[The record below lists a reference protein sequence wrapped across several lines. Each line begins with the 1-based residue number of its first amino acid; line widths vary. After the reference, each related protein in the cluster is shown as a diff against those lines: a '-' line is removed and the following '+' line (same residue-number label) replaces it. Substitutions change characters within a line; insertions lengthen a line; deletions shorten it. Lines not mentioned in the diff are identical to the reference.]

1 MLDAG
6 LLLSPLLRTN
16 FINYS
21 LIIMR
26 ISILSFAALLM
37 LGTLS
42 ASAQKVVSVGKGS
55 YASYTPLAKSK
66 STTHG
71 GDQSR
76 TMQFRKLYIHER
88 PGQPIPTNDWWTN
101 LITDQ
106 YSGHLWSYPEMI
118 QATNKGVEISW
129 PSYWIDNGT
138 EMKSNTSLTVGG
150 RDFAPDSA
158 VAETW
163 HDWDV
168 EFSMPQGSKQLLV
181 TMAHGMPFTWVE
193 FTGIVP
199 QLTIGAT
206 ANVTDANGNV
216 IANGTE
222 VSQFV
227 VTIGD
232 DHYGVYC
239 EAGSKLTIYKGIVT
253 LTPPSTAK
261 TYLSVAMLHSN
272 AELETLAPYAL
283 SVPRDT
289 KVTWAYDARGG
300 KVKTTWTVTATNL
313 ATGAPATDVLQ
324 GFMPHHYRN
333 GATPAFSF
341 NDLTYATPHGKM
353 KMATGNNFEV
363 DYNFYGMLPYYAAPS
378 DTEAAAKATTPSGAS
393 SSALAITVPSSA
405 GSHPFLPDRMTELIN
420 NYVTKEGFG
429 GDTYWGG
436 KSLTQLALNMMFAR
450 EMGNTDLFNQCRS
463 KLKTAMVNWLTYT
476 PGESNFFFARYDRWG
491 GLVGYDTSYDSD
503 TFNDHHFHYGY
514 FTYAGALLAL
524 VDDDFREN
532 YGQMLRLVA
541 KDYANWDRT
550 DTQYPLFRTFDP
562 WAGHSFAGG
571 MGDGN
576 GNGQES
582 TSEAMQ
588 SWGGLYL
595 LGVALGDQEMRDAGL
610 FGWVSEARG
619 TAEYWFDRHGEA
631 IDEATFHQQT
641 TDDYNIP
648 YTKFV
653 DDQGKP
659 HPYNSNLTCH
669 GVGYWTYF
677 GYTPLYMN
685 GIQWMPISPA
695 LDYLSEDKA
704 FANWDYHQVV
714 DHLDIGTKMG
724 GWDPATKTENGWLGD
739 AGGWGNVVLA
749 YLQRSNPEEA
759 AKIYDTLWDLEAPE
773 ARTINTAGIS
783 YFVTHSH
790 LTYGDLDWTT
800 TADQPTARC
809 YKKADD
815 SYTYMAY
822 NPTASEQTVNF
833 YRNGSI
839 VKTMTAAPRKLTVDG
854 VTSTSV
860 DDITAVDNSE
870 PDPRES
876 LVMKNL
882 ALGKTCTVSSEENA
896 GTVKAGATDGDMT
909 TRWGSNHNDNEYII
923 VDLGE
928 EANLYKLKLYWETA
942 YATEYEVALSNDGT
956 DFTTVKTVSSDGGED
971 IVPLDDQSGRY
982 IKITGTKRA
991 TDYGISL
998 YEIEAY
1004 GQTASMTAD
1013 DLLGVKITADA
1024 DVLKQGQPSQLTVKG
1039 YTVGKQWKDVTPT
1052 WTTTDGTITADGQF
1066 TPSVAGSAK
1075 ATATVDGL
1083 TATQTFAVEEA
1094 LTVAKI
1100 ALTPHAAN
1108 VEVGKA
1114 QPFTLTATDQ
1124 FGTAITANNVTYQ
1137 VKTKDGT
1144 ALSTAATFDA
1154 ATQTLTGVTTADSLM
1169 LIATTGAIADTAYVS
1184 VVTHA
1189 DINLA
1194 LHRPAIAT
1202 SEKQLATL
1210 AVDGDATTRWESDN
1224 LDDVTFQVDLGSTQE
1239 VTQVRI
1245 LWEGAWT
1252 KAFTLVAGNT
1262 IGDDGYLTDGQTVC
1276 TVEQTLSGPFP
1287 VERTYWFDEAVNAR
1301 YIQLRATQRGSAYG
1315 NSFYEFK
1322 VYDRPTDGPVLELSM
1337 NEDKDMVVV
1346 TGTATKANIAT
1357 LNGINSAAIDVT
1369 NVKFRDEVTPADIQ
1383 LTNPN
1388 AIIAVNGTVNGTV
1401 ATATNLPAALVGNPN
1416 LVVINEQG
1424 YIFPL
1429 GQLQFNDDPWA
1440 PLYSK
1445 FFISTHDQGYRYSR
1459 TFAANAYATICLPAT
1474 VTVAD
1479 IPAGLSVYTFTGFD
1493 ETTGIQMTKTTT
1505 DLVAGQPYLVHNTT
1519 SAPITLTCQGT
1530 GDLNLTT
1537 NPTTGVAQGSATML
1551 ATVKPIAH
1559 AEAAGKYIF
1568 QHNAL
1573 CRVTDAGTAF
1583 IPGQCAYFEVTTASA
1598 KANYPVQLDNVTI
1611 TGITEVNATNADE
1624 TCYDLQGRHVAHPA
1638 KGVYIVNGKKMIR
1651 R

>member
-1 MLDAG
+1 MKYSITF
-6 LLLSPLLRTN
+6 LS
-16 FINYS
+16 
-21 LIIMR
+21 
-26 ISILSFAALLM
+26 ALLA
-37 LGTLS
+37 LGTLQ
-42 ASAQKVVSVGKGS
+42 ASAQQVVGVGKGS

-66 STTHG
+66 STDHG

-76 TMQFRKLYIHER
+76 SMQFRKLYIHER

-118 QATNKGVEISW
+118 QATNKGVVVSW

-150 RDFAPDSA
+150 REFAPDSA

-168 EFSMPQGSKQLLV
+168 EFTMPQGDRQMLV

-193 FTGIVP
+193 YTGVVP
-199 QLTIGAT
+199 QLTVGAT
-206 ANVTDANGNV
+206 ATVTDANGQTLPD
-216 IANGTE
+216 GTA

-227 VTIGD
+227 VSLGD
-232 DHYGVYC
+232 DHYGIYC
-239 EAGSKLTIYKGIVT
+239 QAGSTLSIYNGVVT
-253 LTPPSTAK
+253 LTPPSTDK
-261 TYLSVAMLHSN
+261 TYVAVAMLHN
-272 AELETLAPYAL
+272 AAELETLAPYAL
-283 SVPRDT
+283 NVPRGT
-289 KVTWAYDARGG
+289 RVSWAYDAKGG
-300 KVKTTWTVTATNL
+300 KVKTTWTVSATNL
-313 ATGAPATDVLQ
+313 ATGQTASDVLQ

-333 GATPAFSF
+333 GATPQFGF
-341 NDLTYATPHGKM
+341 NGITYATPHGKM
-353 KMATGNNFEV
+353 KMAVGNNFEV
-363 DYNFYGMLPYYAAPS
+363 DYAFYGMLPYYAVPS
-378 DTEAAAKATTPSGAS
+378 DTKDYYTSNNITGTTAS
-393 SSALAITVPSSA
+393 K
-405 GSHPFLPDRMTELIN
+405 HPFDVDRMVTLIN

-450 EMGNTDLFNQCRS
+450 EMGNTEIFKACRD
-463 KLKTAMVNWLTYT
+463 KLKGAMVNWLTYT

-491 GLVGYDTSYDSD
+491 GLIGYDTSYDSD

-541 KDYANWDRT
+541 KDYANWERT
-550 DTQYPLFRTFDP
+550 DPSFPFFRTFDP

-595 LGVALGDQEMRDAGL
+595 LGVALGDEEMRDAGL

-631 IDEATFHQQT
+631 IDEATFHKHAS
-641 TDDYNIP
+641 DDYNID
-648 YTKFV
+648 YDKFT
-653 DDQGKP
+653 DADTGTP

-677 GYTPLYMN
+677 GYTPLFMN

-724 GWDPATKTENGWLGD
+724 GWDPATKTDNGWLGD

-809 YKKADD
+809 YKKADGT
-815 SYTYMAY
+815 YTYMAY
-822 NPTASEQTVNF
+822 NPTATAQTVNF
-833 YRNGSI
+833 YRNGAV
-839 VKTMTAAPRKLTVDG
+839 VKTITAEPRKLTVDG

-860 DDITAVDNSE
+860 DDITAVDNTE

-876 LVMKNL
+876 LVMQNL
-882 ALGKTCTVSSEENA
+882 ALHKTCTASSYENE
-896 GTVKAGATDGDMT
+896 GSKPEGATDGDMT
-909 TRWGSNHNDNEYII
+909 SRWGSAHEDNQYIT

-928 EANLYKLKLYWETA
+928 EASLYQLKLHWETA
-942 YATEYEVALSNDGT
+942 YASEYTVSLSNDGET
-956 DFTTVKTVSSDGGED
+956 FTPVKTVTSDGGED
-971 IVPLDDQSGRY
+971 IVPLGDVTGRY
-982 IKITGTKRA
+982 IRITGVKRA
-991 TDYGISL
+991 TIYGISL

-1013 DLLGVKITADA
+1013 DLLGVKITADK
-1024 DVLKQGQPSQLTVKG
+1024 DVLKQGLPSQLTVKG
-1039 YTVGKQWKDVTPT
+1039 YTCGKQWVDVTPT
-1052 WTTTDGTITADGQF
+1052 WTTTDGTVTAAGQF
-1066 TPSVAGSAK
+1066 TPSVYGTAK
-1075 ATATVDGL
+1075 VTATIVTL
-1083 TATQTFAVEEA
+1083 SATKSLIVEEA
-1094 LTVAKI
+1094 LTVKKL
-1100 ALTPHAAN
+1100 ALAPHAAN
-1108 VEVGKA
+1108 VEAGKT
-1114 QPFTLTATDQ
+1114 QLMTLTATDQ
-1124 FGTAITANNVTYQ
+1124 FGTAIEAKNVSY
-1137 VKTKDGT
+1137 KLLTKDGQPT
-1144 ALSTAATFDA
+1144 TDASFDA
-1154 ATQTLTGVTTADSLM
+1154 QTMTLTSTTAVDSLM
-1169 LIATTGAIADTAYVS
+1169 LIATAGTIADTAYVS
-1184 VVTHA
+1184 VKNHA

-1210 AVDGDATTRWESDN
+1210 AVDGDQTSRWESEN
-1224 LDDVTFQVDLGSTQE
+1224 LDDVTFQVDLGSVQE
-1239 VTQVRI
+1239 ISQVRI

-1252 KAFTLVAGNT
+1252 RNFTLVAGNT
-1262 IGDDGYLTDGQTVC
+1262 LGADGYLTDGQTVC
-1276 TVEQTLSGPFP
+1276 TVEQTLNGPFP
-1287 VERTYWFDEAVNAR
+1287 VERTYWFDETVNAR
-1301 YIQLRATQRGSAYG
+1301 YVQLKATKRGSAYG
-1315 NSFYEFK
+1315 NSFYEFE
-1322 VYDRPTDGPVLELSM
+1322 VYDRPADGPVLELTK

-1346 TGTATKANIAT
+1346 TGTATKVNIAT
-1357 LNGINSAAIDVT
+1357 INGINGAAIDLT
-1369 NVKFRDEVTPADIQ
+1369 NVKFRDEVEPTDIK

-1388 AIIAVNGTVNGTV
+1388 AIISVNGTVNGTV
-1401 ATATNLPAALVGNPN
+1401 ATTSPLPKALEGKTN

-1424 YIFPL
+1424 YIFPVS
-1429 GQLQFNDDPWA
+1429 QLQFVDNPAA

-1445 FFISTHDQGYRYSR
+1445 FFISTHDVGYRYTR
-1459 TFAANAYATICLPAT
+1459 TIKAGAYATVYLPAA
-1474 VTVAD
+1474 VIAV
-1479 IPAGLSVYTFTGFD
+1479 PAGLAVYEFTGFD
-1493 ETTGIQMTKTTT
+1493 QTTGMQMTKVET
-1505 DLVAGQPYLVHNTT
+1505 AIAANHPYIVHNTT
-1519 SAPITLTCQGT
+1519 SSPIDLVCEGT

-1537 NPTTGVAQGSATML
+1537 NPTTGISQGSATMVG
-1551 ATVKPIAH
+1551 TVKPMTH
-1559 AEAAGKYIF
+1559 DESAGKYIF
-1568 QHNAL
+1568 QGNVFK
-1573 CRVTDAGTAF
+1573 RVSDSGTTI
-1583 IPGQCAYFEVTTASA
+1583 IPGQRAYFIVAGAGA
-1598 KANYPVQLDNVTI
+1598 KGSYPVQLDNVTI
-1611 TGITEVNATNADE
+1611 TGITAVHASTDDHV
-1624 TCYDLQGRHVAHPA
+1624 CYDLQGRCVAKPQ
-1638 KGVYIVNGKKMIR
+1638 KGVYIVNGRKMVKK
-1651 R
+1651 